1 MKKRIALLIFAA
13 LSLTVLLGP
22 KVKVDRNINPVEL
35 PPDLDRYL
43 AESESRFKD
52 IVPGTEKKI
61 IWNNPAKKD
70 KTKISIIYLHGFS
83 ATRPEVS
90 PLCENIAK
98 SLSANLY
105 FTRLRGHGRGTEAM
119 KGITVNDW
127 LTDTVE
133 AVEIGRR
140 IGEKVIII
148 STSTGG
154 TLTAWYGLEK
164 DTKDILG
171 VVMISPNFYPARSSS
186 RILTW
191 PWGKQLGRLILGEYR
206 EWKPQNEMHAKYW
219 TYRQPSEIAVTMMGL
234 VDMLMKMDFSKF
246 NLPMLMIVSPKD
258 KVVNVPLA
266 KKRFEEA
273 SSRVKEIYEVTDSV
287 DGSSHVVAGDIL
299 SPNTTGKLS
308 SEITRFIRA
317 LDAR

>member
-1 MKKRIALLIFAA
+1 
-13 LSLTVLLGP
+13 
-22 KVKVDRNINPVEL
+22 
-35 PPDLDRYL
+35 
-43 AESESRFKD
+43 
-52 IVPGTEKKI
+52 
-61 IWNNPAKKD
+61 
-70 KTKISIIYLHGFS
+70 
-83 ATRPEVS
+83 
-90 PLCENIAK
+90 
-98 SLSANLY
+98 
-105 FTRLRGHGRGTEAM
+105 
-119 KGITVNDW
+119 
-127 LTDTVE
+127 
-133 AVEIGRR
+133 
-140 IGEKVIII
+140 
-148 STSTGG
+148 
-154 TLTAWYGLEK
+154 
-164 DTKDILG
+164 
-171 VVMISPNFYPARSSS
+171 
-186 RILTW
+186 
-191 PWGKQLGRLILGEYR
+191 
-206 EWKPQNEMHAKYW
+206 MHAKYW